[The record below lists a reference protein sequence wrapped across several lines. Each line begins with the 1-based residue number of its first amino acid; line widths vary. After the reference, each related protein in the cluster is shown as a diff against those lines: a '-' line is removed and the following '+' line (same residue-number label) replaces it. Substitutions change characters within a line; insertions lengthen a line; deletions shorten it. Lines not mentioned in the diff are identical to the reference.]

1 MWWKD
6 DWRCLKKFNDFKSEG
21 LFKLKK
27 LERTFQIMKG
37 ALNPADR
44 QLTVSWPCQWTPL
57 RLAAD
62 SGPCPSPPL
71 GWSLAKNVHMKRY
84 AKKKMKIW
92 YESLNVHGMS
102 RLRADALSYLGHQT
116 HATALRH
123 HPLQPLQLRF
133 PLQKRAKVSLQPMR
147 LNILLSKSSNPSM
160 KQPWLQCVFQLPA
173 GSCQIAT
180 RDCNSNSC
188 WELNQSRR
196 GLDIVL
202 G

>member
-1 MWWKD
+1 MKRWLKMSQEVQWLQIRGAFQVEET
-6 DWRCLKKFNDFKSEG
+6 WTNFSNHERCAESSW
-21 LFKLKK
+21 
-27 LERTFQIMKG
+27 
-37 ALNPADR
+37 PSADR
-44 QLTVSWPCQWTPL
+44 QLTLSVDASKACRWFGSMPVASIGL
-57 RLAAD
+57 I
-62 SGPCPSPPL
+62 L
-71 GWSLAKNVHMKRY
+71 GQKCSYEKIR
-84 AKKKMKIW
+84 KKKMKIW

-160 KQPWLQCVFQLPA
+160 KQPWVQCVFQLPA